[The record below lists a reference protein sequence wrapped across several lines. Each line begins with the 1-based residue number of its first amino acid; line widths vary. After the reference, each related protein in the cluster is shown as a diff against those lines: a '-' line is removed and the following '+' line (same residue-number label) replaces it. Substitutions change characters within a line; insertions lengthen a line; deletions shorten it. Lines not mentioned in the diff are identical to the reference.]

1 MEGLNNI
8 NIFAKAFNLN
18 NSTIINIKNKKE
30 KKDEKESNIELNDNE
45 IINLV
50 EAIIDNLFNKA
61 NKAKKDVDIYV
72 SEIDKYLLKTEKE
85 KNLENTAVVLK
96 TFKRRDNEK
105 ISKMLNYILKSD
117 DQIKE
122 LKELNKKVGISNEY
136 DNNMKNIINI
146 IDEFNDDDESEELK
160 NDKLVELSRKL
171 ADDLMKD
178 YSKEEKNKKI
188 DSLNRA
194 ANSIILL
201 NKNDLGKILD
211 TINDLAKC
219 EKQKEI
225 VEKLNKLVDNL
236 NYMKFYLYSLDEKI
250 IDKNI
255 KKDLKKKISIF

>member
-61 NKAKKDVDIYV
+61 NKAKKEVDIYV

-96 TFKRRDNEK
+96 TFKRRVSEK